1 MMWKIQQGS
10 AGNARRCHPGR
21 QSLSLF
27 HSGNRAEV
35 FIWRLISS
43 PLTEDLGWKNPDL
56 GNRATPLSHIKI
68 SSKILQS
75 NSGKARK
82 PGSCE
87 EALIWLTKPGS
98 SSAEKTPQ
106 SLHCTSSNCLL
117 PASRLV
123 TVPFSAL
130 GMIRSIY
137 RNSLFFHTAT

>member
-1 MMWKIQQGS
+1 MQDDAIR
-10 AGNARRCHPGR
+10 AARVYP
-21 QSLSLF
+21 S
-27 HSGNRAEV
+27 
-35 FIWRLISS
+35 FIPVTGLKCSYGEISS

-56 GNRATPLSHIKI
+56 GNRATPPSHIKI
-68 SSKILQS
+68 SSKILHS

-87 EALIWLTKPGS
+87 EALIWLTKPGL

-106 SLHCTSSNCLL
+106 SLHCSSSNCLL